1 VNIGVATTARTPPPP
16 PSPLSPPSLA
26 ATPIPAARGVG
37 SRAKPTVRAFLR
49 GRTLV
54 LTGATGFLAKALP
67 SPLHPTPYTI
77 YPTSYI
83 QNFES

>member
-1 VNIGVATTARTPPPP
+1 M
-16 PSPLSPPSLA
+16 
-26 ATPIPAARGVG
+26 G